1 MRNNPISLHLKN
13 MTNGDTTEVYKI
25 WHTSIKNCCFH
36 FPLMLHFGDIKCGG
50 KFQVSNRSYF
60 IMLQRASQSAD
71 TLPRKIMLCWLKKQS
86 YKLREE
92 NPLRAIKFKEA
103 TIGSV
108 SLWVQTSGRWDILP
122 KEYYY
127 ILCWTF

>member
-1 MRNNPISLHLKN
+1 
-13 MTNGDTTEVYKI
+13 
-25 WHTSIKNCCFH
+25 
-36 FPLMLHFGDIKCGG
+36 
-50 KFQVSNRSYF
+50 
-60 IMLQRASQSAD
+60 MLQRASQSAD

-108 SLWVQTSGRWDILP
+108 SL
-122 KEYYY
+122 
-127 ILCWTF
+127 